1 MRLVSF
7 SAPVRQ
13 RLPTG
18 LSLPPLSRP
27 SVQRDSSNTC
37 DCIECHSCPPAQPNQ
52 TLPRSARPPSP
63 FRGRAPTL
71 YLYPGLP
78 ALPGLC
84 LSQCS
89 PLSPPISPVPCPS
102 LCVSPAC
109 TCTIIKSTH
118 RLGPCCTSPP
128 PTTTTN
134 HTLAVPTTTRCC
146 CTLYHQLYHPLPVP
160 CSGPVAQPP
169 PSLPPSGSALLVLL
183 LR

>member
-1 MRLVSF
+1 M
-7 SAPVRQ
+7 
-13 RLPTG
+13 
-18 LSLPPLSRP
+18 
-27 SVQRDSSNTC
+27 
-37 DCIECHSCPPAQPNQ
+37 PPAPAHPSNQ
-52 TLPRSARPPSP
+52 TDLSVCGPDTAAASLLLHPTLFSPGVSINAARSARPPSP

-71 YLYPGLP
+71 YLYLGLP

-89 PLSPPISPVPCPS
+89 PPLDPLFLPFRACLSA
-102 LCVSPAC
+102 SPAC
-109 TCTIIKSTH
+109 TCTIITSTH

-169 PSLPPSGSALLVLL
+169 PSLPHSGSALLVLL